1 MSSAKPRLTIL
12 IPTLN
17 EEKRIGQTLEKLA
30 DYLKDK
36 RYNAEVVVVDAKS
49 NDTTREVADRVGKRF
64 SHYRFL
70 QTGPK
75 VGKGKQ
81 IRDGMLASQT
91 DYVMF
96 MDADLA
102 TPLKYLDQVYQMIEK
117 GGKVGICVRNLN
129 ESHTG
134 IRKFI
139 STFGNWLVQTLI
151 VPGIK
156 DTQCGFKVFEGDA
169 AREIF
174 GRQRIVG
181 WGFDME
187 VLAIARKL
195 GYSIELI
202 EVPDWKD
209 VIEGSKISG
218 NGAMKVALQT
228 FSDLLKIKWGL
239 MTGKYKKVSFRY
251 APYQA

>member
-1 MSSAKPRLTIL
+1 LQNTV
-12 IPTLN
+12 
-17 EEKRIGQTLEKLA
+17 LEHRCTELGA
-30 DYLKDK
+30 LL
-36 RYNAEVVVVDAKS
+36 
-49 NDTTREVADRVGKRF
+49 REHQQLPGKVF
-64 SHYRFL
+64 QQH
-70 QTGPK
+70 
-75 VGKGKQ
+75 
-81 IRDGMLASQT
+81 I
-91 DYVMF
+91 
-96 MDADLA
+96 DLA
-102 TPLKYLDQVYQMIEK
+102 VRAHSYLPEGHHVEAFF
-117 GGKVGICVRNLN
+117 KVGICVRNLN
-129 ESHTG
+129 ESHKG

-156 DTQCGFKVFEGDA
+156 DTQCGFKVFEADA

-202 EVPDWKD
+202 EVPDWRD
-209 VIEGSKISG
+209 VVEGSKISG

-239 MTGKYKKVSFRY
+239 ITGKYKKVSFRY
-251 APYQA
+251 VPYKN